1 MADSVEDLVE
11 MARALSEGEFDRE
24 FGEHFQGELGQ
35 LASYLDAVRQTL
47 KSISSSADSST
58 EFIPEAK
65 NGVAEIYQH
74 AEVGVNSILDLVD
87 HMSADQEQ
95 ATELL
100 AASSGRNLDSAEVL
114 KLQKITESTR
124 HGLMGLIGYLS
135 FQDVLRQRVERVQE
149 LIENLEARILELLGK
164 FKMKANGNGT
174 PGATRA
180 EMHEEAKD
188 RAEGNGL
195 DQALIDELL
204 ESLK

>member
-1 MADSVEDLVE
+1 MAHSVKELVE

-24 FGEHFQGELGQ
+24 FGKHFQGELGQ

-87 HMSADQEQ
+87 RMSADQEQ
-95 ATELL
+95 ASELL
-100 AASSGRNLDSAEVL
+100 AASSGRDLEPAEVL
-114 KLQKITESTR
+114 KLRKITESTR
-124 HGLMGLIGYLS
+124 RGLMGLIGYLS

-149 LIENLEARILELLGK
+149 LIENLEARILDLLSQ
-164 FKMKANGNGT
+164 FKMKANGNGI
-174 PGATRA
+174 PNGAGEKMR
-180 EMHEEAKD
+180 EEPKD
-188 RAEGNGL
+188 RVEGEGL

>member
-1 MADSVEDLVE
+1 MADSVEDLVA

-164 FKMKANGNGT
+164 FKMKANGNGI
-174 PGATRA
+174 PGGTHG

>member
-1 MADSVEDLVE
+1 MAHSVEDLVE

-24 FGEHFQGELGQ
+24 FGKHFQGELGQ

-74 AEVGVNSILDLVD
+74 AEIGVNSILDLVD
-87 HMSADQEQ
+87 RMSADQEQ

-100 AASSGRNLDSAEVL
+100 AASSGRNLEPAEVL

-124 HGLMGLIGYLS
+124 CGLMGLIGYLS

-164 FKMKANGNGT
+164 FKLKASGNGIRS
-174 PGATRA
+174 ATGG
-180 EMHEEAKD
+180 EMREEAKD
-188 RAEGNGL
+188 RSEDNGL